1 MEKEYLEGCIRNEMS
16 THQISKQCGKASSTV
31 RYWLSKFELSTTHKS
46 FKDGGS
52 VTEYGDKKHC
62 PKCNCDKKINEFYQR
77 RGKEGGSVYCI
88 SCSNDESRERGRR
101 FKKKCVDYKG
111 GCCEI
116 CGYDKYI
123 GALQFHHLD
132 PTKKDFGLANV
143 KSHKFDEKIKKELD
157 KCILVCANCHFEIH
171 GSLV

>member
-1 MEKEYLEGCIRNEMS
+1 MEKEILNGYVEQGMS
-16 THQISKQCGKASSTV
+16 ANQIAKISGKGATTI
-31 RYWLSKFELSTTHKS
+31 RYWLSKHELSTTHKS
-46 FKDGGS
+46 FKEGGS
-52 VTEYGDKKHC
+52 VVEYGETKHC
-62 PKCNCDKKINEFYQR
+62 PKCCENKLIEKFYNR

-88 SCSNDESRERGRR
+88 SCSNDESRERARR
-101 FKKKCVDYKG
+101 FKIKCVEYKG
-111 GCCEI
+111 GSCEK

-132 PTKKDFGLANV
+132 PNKKDFGLANV